1 MPQKTS
7 SQTPVRSPSQRM
19 EALQK
24 ANAIRSQRAQLKKE
38 LKSGELDIVAV
49 LKDPPEFL
57 RTAKVIDLLLV
68 VPKFGRVK
76 ATRVLTRCRISQAKT
91 VGGLSERQR
100 TELCDTLEK
109 RFSAS

>member
-1 MPQKTS
+1 
-7 SQTPVRSPSQRM
+7 M

-38 LKSGELDIVAV
+38 LKAGELDIVEV
-49 LKDPPEFL
+49 LTSPPDFL
-57 RTAKVIDLLLV
+57 KTAKVIDLLLV

-100 TELCDTLEK
+100 SELCETLQL
-109 RFSAS
+109 RTPGGG

>member
-1 MPQKTS
+1 
-7 SQTPVRSPSQRM
+7 M

-38 LKSGELDIVAV
+38 LKSGELEIVAV

-57 RTAKVIDLLLV
+57 KTAKVMDLLLV

-76 ATRVLTRCRISQAKT
+76 AARVLTRCRISQAKT

-100 TELCDTLEK
+100 TELCETLEK
-109 RFSAS
+109 RFAS